1 MVRHNPGL
9 RPEKEHQMKKRFTE
23 EQTIQAIKRLEGG
36 VPAKELSRELGVSQ
50 QTLYLWKRRF
60 SGMDVADARR
70 LKELESENSRLKRLV
85 ADQALDIVMLK
96 DVNSK
101 KW

>member
-1 MVRHNPGL
+1 
-9 RPEKEHQMKKRFTE
+9 MKKRYTE
-23 EQTIQAIKRLEGG
+23 DQIIGAVKRLEAGQL
-36 VPAKELSRELGVSQ
+36 PKELSRELGVTM
-50 QTLYLWKRRF
+50 QTLYHWKKKF

-70 LKELESENSRLKRLV
+70 LKELEAENTRLKRLV

>member
-1 MVRHNPGL
+1 
-9 RPEKEHQMKKRFTE
+9 MKKRFTE
-23 EQTIQAIKRLEGG
+23 EQTISAVKRLESG
-36 VPAKELSRELGVSQ
+36 VPAKELAREIGVTI
-50 QTLYLWKRRF
+50 QTLYHWKKRF
-60 SGMDVADARR
+60 GGMDVADARR
-70 LKELESENSRLKRLV
+70 LKELEAENTRLKRLV

>member
-1 MVRHNPGL
+1 MVCQNPGL
-9 RPEKEHQMKKRFTE
+9 EPEKEHQMKKRFTND
-23 EQTIQAIKRLEGG
+23 QIIAAVKRLETGT
-36 VPAKELSRELGVSQ
+36 KTKDLSREMGVTE
-50 QTLYLWKRRF
+50 QTLYHWKKKF
-60 SGMDVADARR
+60 SGMDVPDARR
-70 LKELESENSRLKRLV
+70 LKELEAENAKLKRIV

>member
-1 MVRHNPGL
+1 MCHKARKG
-9 RPEKEHQMKKRFTE
+9 RREMKKRFTE
-23 EQTIQAIKRLEGG
+23 EQIIGALGRMSSGLT
-36 VPAKELSRELGVSQ
+36 AKELSRELGVSQ
-50 QTLYLWKRRF
+50 QTLYHWKKKF
-60 SGMDVADARR
+60 GGMDVSEARR
-70 LKELESENSRLKRLV
+70 LRSLELENSRLKRLV

>member
-1 MVRHNPGL
+1 
-9 RPEKEHQMKKRFTE
+9 MKKRYTE
-23 EQTIQAIKRLEGG
+23 EQTIQAVKKLESGAS
-36 VPAKELSRELGVSQ
+36 AKDLARELGVSQ
-50 QTLYLWKRRF
+50 QTLYHWKKRY
-60 SGMDVADARR
+60 SGMDVSEARR
-70 LKELESENSRLKRLV
+70 LKELEAENARLKRLV